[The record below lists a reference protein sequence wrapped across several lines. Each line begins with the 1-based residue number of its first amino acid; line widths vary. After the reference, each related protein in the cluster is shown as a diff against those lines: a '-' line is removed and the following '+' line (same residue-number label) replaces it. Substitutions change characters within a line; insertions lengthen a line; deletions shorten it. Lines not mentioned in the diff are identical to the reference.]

1 MNTFEVNLRAKSK
14 RKGFLIESIF
24 PQDSEQKA
32 VQDLQKIIEET
43 CSPEHLLL
51 ASINSC
57 LMASF
62 LTAIENST
70 IQIISFES
78 SSSCTIGVI
87 KGKDTI
93 TEIILRPK
101 VVIPYFQNP
110 ERARYILEKSKNSCL
125 ILNSV
130 KPNIRLDPEVIIE
143 LILISKEYKDDFRE
157 K

>member
-1 MNTFEVNLRAKSK
+1 MNTFEVNLKAKGK
-14 RKGFLIESIF
+14 RKVFLIESIF

-32 VQDLQKIIEET
+32 VPDLQKIMEET

-62 LTAIENST
+62 LTAAENST

-78 SSSCTIGVI
+78 SSSCTIETI
-87 KGKDTI
+87 KGTDTI
-93 TEIILRPK
+93 TEIMLRPK

-110 ERARYILEKSKNSCL
+110 ERVRYILEMSKNSCL
-125 ILNSV
+125 ILNTL
-130 KPNIRLDPEVIIE
+130 KANIHLDPEVSIE
-143 LILISKEYKDDFRE
+143 LTLISKE
-157 K
+157 

>member
-1 MNTFEVNLRAKSK
+1 MNTYEVNLKSK
-14 RKGFLIESIF
+14 ANRKGFLIASVF
-24 PQDSEQKA
+24 PQKSEGKTFL
-32 VQDLQKIIEET
+32 DLQKTMEES

-62 LTAIENST
+62 LNAVDNSN

-78 SSSCTIGVI
+78 SSSCTIEGL

-110 ERARYILEKSKNSCL
+110 ERVRYILEMSKNSCL
-125 ILNSV
+125 ILNSLTA
-130 KPNIRLDPEVIIE
+130 NIRLYPEVSIE
-143 LILISKEYKDDFRE
+143 LILISKE
-157 K
+157 

>member
-1 MNTFEVNLRAKSK
+1 MNTYEVNLKSK
-14 RKGFLIESIF
+14 GNRKGFLIASVF
-24 PQDSEQKA
+24 PKNSEEKTFI
-32 VQDLQKIIEET
+32 DLQKTMEET

-62 LTAIENST
+62 LTAVENSN

-78 SSSCTIGVI
+78 SSSCAIEVI

-110 ERARYILEKSKNSCL
+110 ERVRYILEKSKNSCL
-125 ILNSV
+125 ILNSLTA
-130 KPNIRLDPEVIIE
+130 NIRLISEVSIE
-143 LILISKEYKDDFRE
+143 LTLISKE
-157 K
+157 